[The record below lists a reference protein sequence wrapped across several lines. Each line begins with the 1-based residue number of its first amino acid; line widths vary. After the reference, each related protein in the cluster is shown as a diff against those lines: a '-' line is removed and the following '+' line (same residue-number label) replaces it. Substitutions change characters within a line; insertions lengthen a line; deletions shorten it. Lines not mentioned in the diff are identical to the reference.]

1 MGLLKALRQSITE
14 AVGPAE
20 TSHDSEGL
28 QGQAKRL
35 HWIV

>member
-14 AVGPAE
+14 VVGPAE
-20 TSHDSEGL
+20 RSQDFEGI

-35 HWIV
+35 HWIA